1 MPLVKGLR
9 DRVDKFSAKTP
20 ADQTGTRYGAVKDIA
35 VGRFTEWASG
45 PVEFRELV
53 RNVLEKEGVPAGQQ
67 GMYYAFAF
75 KCRKALFSHSGPTLK
90 AVINGLINDFTTG
103 KGADPAILK
112 KIATMILGEVVS

>member
-9 DRVDKFSAKTP
+9 DRVDKFVAKTP
-20 ADQTGTRYGAVKDIA
+20 PDQTGARYGAVKPIA
-35 VGRFTEWASG
+35 VGRFTDFASG

-53 RNVLEKEGVPAGQQ
+53 RNVLESAGVPAGQQ
-67 GMYYAFAF
+67 GVYYAFAL

-90 AVINGLINDFTTG
+90 AVINGLIADFATG

-112 KIATMILGEVVS
+112 KIAAMILGEVIQ

>member
-9 DRVDKFSAKTP
+9 DRVDKFTAKTP
-20 ADQTGTRYGAVKDIA
+20 ADQTGARYGAVKDIA

-53 RNVLEKEGVPAGQQ
+53 RNVLESEGVPAGQQ

-112 KIATMILGEVVS
+112 KIATMILGEVIS